1 MSGNECREKAT
12 AFDFCQGRRSRQG
25 NRAAVDSNR
34 NATAFSSCRP
44 FPSQRRL
51 AAIGGAY
58 EGDFAMLVL
67 SRGRNDKVVFPT
79 LGISVEILRV
89 AGNKVRLGIEAP
101 HEVPVHRHEISA
113 RIAASEGFAGGIT
126 DLPDR
131 AIIKMP
137 GVAASGKSTPQDA
150 IRSSL
155 REMNHAI
162 RNRLNAAALGLHL
175 LHRKLETDDLSDAE
189 ATIFKIFNEL
199 KAIESQMGAPAPKA
213 ASAET
218 EPELHHRA
226 LVVEDNDNERELLA
240 GYLRV
245 SGFDVDTAADGLQ
258 AMVRLT
264 EHAPDVVLLD
274 MKMPKFDGG
283 KTISAI
289 RSNPDYRG
297 LKLFAVSGAPP
308 EDWNV
313 TLGPDGVD
321 RWFIKPVDPK
331 GLLDALRADLHVDRV
346 LA

>member
-1 MSGNECREKAT
+1 
-12 AFDFCQGRRSRQG
+12 
-25 NRAAVDSNR
+25 
-34 NATAFSSCRP
+34 
-44 FPSQRRL
+44 
-51 AAIGGAY
+51 
-58 EGDFAMLVL
+58 MLVL

-101 HEVPVHRHEISA
+101 HEVPVHRHEISE
-113 RIAASEGFAGGIT
+113 RIAAQENSEAGVSDAGHN
-126 DLPDR
+126 
-131 AIIKMP
+131 AVIKMP
-137 GVAASGKSTPQDA
+137 GVATEPL
-150 IRSSL
+150 L

-199 KAIESQMGAPAPKA
+199 KAIEVQMEGPAQKKPPVGIQDPGD
-213 ASAET
+213 S
-218 EPELHHRA
+218 EPLHRA

-274 MKMPKFDGG
+274 MLMPRFDGR

-289 RSNPDYRG
+289 RNNPDYRG
-297 LKLFAVSGAPP
+297 MKLFAVSGTRP
-308 EDWNV
+308 EEMNV
-313 TLGPDGVD
+313 SLGPSGVD
-321 RWFIKPVDPK
+321 RWFTKPVDPK
-331 GLLDALRADLHVDRV
+331 GLLEALRDELHVERV

>member
-1 MSGNECREKAT
+1 
-12 AFDFCQGRRSRQG
+12 
-25 NRAAVDSNR
+25 
-34 NATAFSSCRP
+34 
-44 FPSQRRL
+44 
-51 AAIGGAY
+51 
-58 EGDFAMLVL
+58 MLVL

-101 HEVPVHRHEISA
+101 QEIPVHRHEISE
-113 RIAASEGFAGGIT
+113 RIAAQGHEAQVKHDS
-126 DLPDR
+126 PDH

-137 GVAASGKSTPQDA
+137 GVAAGHSNAPADA
-150 IRSSL
+150 ANTVKL
-155 REMNHAI
+155 REMNHAV

-175 LHRKLETDDLSDAE
+175 LHRKLESDDLSDAE

-199 KAIESQMGAPAPKA
+199 KAIEEQMDGAVSKK
-213 ASAET
+213 SGSGLS
-218 EPELHHRA
+218 EPSHKEPSHRA

-274 MKMPKFDGG
+274 MRMPRFDGR

-289 RSNPDYRG
+289 RNNPDYRG
-297 LKLFAVSGAPP
+297 LKLFAVSGVRPD
-308 EDWNV
+308 EMDI
-313 TLGPDGVD
+313 TLGPGGVD
-321 RWFIKPVDPK
+321 RWFTKPVDPK
-331 GLLDALRADLHVDRV
+331 TLLDALRDELHVERV

>member
-1 MSGNECREKAT
+1 
-12 AFDFCQGRRSRQG
+12 
-25 NRAAVDSNR
+25 
-34 NATAFSSCRP
+34 
-44 FPSQRRL
+44 
-51 AAIGGAY
+51 
-58 EGDFAMLVL
+58 MLVL

-101 HEVPVHRHEISA
+101 QEVPVHRHEISQKISA
-113 RIAASEGFAGGIT
+113 QEASGNDPME
-126 DLPDR
+126 PVDR
-131 AIIKMP
+131 EIIKMP
-137 GVAASGKSTPQDA
+137 TVATGAA
-150 IRSSL
+150 LSSDGQAGQQL
-155 REMNHAI
+155 MREMNHAI

-199 KAIESQMGAPAPKA
+199 KAIENQMENPAQKKPA
-213 ASAET
+213 IVRTEASH
-218 EPELHHRA
+218 EPHHRA

-274 MKMPKFDGG
+274 MRMPRFDGR

-289 RSNPDYRG
+289 RNNPDYRG
-297 LKLFAVSGAPP
+297 LKLFAVSGTRP
-308 EDWNV
+308 EDMNV
-313 TLGPDGVD
+313 SLGPGGVD

-331 GLLDALRADLHVDRV
+331 GLLEALRAELHVERV

>member
-1 MSGNECREKAT
+1 
-12 AFDFCQGRRSRQG
+12 
-25 NRAAVDSNR
+25 
-34 NATAFSSCRP
+34 
-44 FPSQRRL
+44 
-51 AAIGGAY
+51 
-58 EGDFAMLVL
+58 MLVL

-101 HEVPVHRHEISA
+101 QEVPVHRHEVSE
-113 RIAASEGFAGGIT
+113 RIAANEGFAGGIT
-126 DLPDR
+126 DSPDHVV
-131 AIIKMP
+131 IKMP
-137 GVAASGKSTPQDA
+137 GVAATLRAMPGGAPAAAQQAGGRRTTEGPSP
-150 IRSSL
+150 

-199 KAIESQMGAPAPKA
+199 KAIEVQMEGPAQTLPSRDEK
-213 ASAET
+213 
-218 EPELHHRA
+218 PELHHRA

-240 GYLRV
+240 GYLRM
-245 SGFDVDTAADGLQ
+245 SGFDVDTAEDGLQ

-264 EHAPDVVLLD
+264 ERAPDVVLLD
-274 MKMPKFDGG
+274 MKMPRFDGR

-297 LKLFAVSGAPP
+297 LKLFAVTGVTP
-308 EDWNV
+308 EDMNV
-313 TLGPDGVD
+313 SLGPGGVD
-321 RWFIKPVDPK
+321 RWFTKPVDPN
-331 GLLDALRADLHVDRV
+331 GLLEALRADLHVERV

>member
-1 MSGNECREKAT
+1 
-12 AFDFCQGRRSRQG
+12 
-25 NRAAVDSNR
+25 
-34 NATAFSSCRP
+34 
-44 FPSQRRL
+44 
-51 AAIGGAY
+51 
-58 EGDFAMLVL
+58 MLVL

-101 HEVPVHRHEISA
+101 HEVPVHRHEISE
-113 RIAASEGFAGGIT
+113 RIAAQESSAASISDSG
-126 DLPDR
+126 R
-131 AIIKMP
+131 NAIIKMP
-137 GVAASGKSTPQDA
+137 SVATGGSSDA
-150 IRSSL
+150 DRQAGRLPL

-189 ATIFKIFNEL
+189 ATIFNIFNEL
-199 KAIESQMGAPAPKA
+199 KAIEEQMEGPAQRKPVVGVLE
-213 ASAET
+213 SDHH
-218 EPELHHRA
+218 EPHHRA

-274 MKMPKFDGG
+274 MRMPRFDGR

-289 RSNPDYRG
+289 RNNPDYRG
-297 LKLFAVSGAPP
+297 MKLFAVSGARP
-308 EDWNV
+308 EDMNV
-313 TLGPDGVD
+313 SLGPSGVD
-321 RWFIKPVDPK
+321 RWFTKPVDPK
-331 GLLDALRADLHVDRV
+331 GLLEALRDELHVERV

>member
-1 MSGNECREKAT
+1 
-12 AFDFCQGRRSRQG
+12 
-25 NRAAVDSNR
+25 
-34 NATAFSSCRP
+34 
-44 FPSQRRL
+44 
-51 AAIGGAY
+51 
-58 EGDFAMLVL
+58 
-67 SRGRNDKVVFPT
+67 

-89 AGNKVRLGIEAP
+89 AGNKVRLGIDAP
-101 HEVPVHRHEISA
+101 HEVPVHRHEVSE
-113 RIAASEGFAGGIT
+113 RIAAGAESGSAPPREN
-126 DLPDR
+126 

-137 GVAASGKSTPQDA
+137 GVATG
-150 IRSSL
+150 SSPVVDQL
-155 REMNHAI
+155 AGHGNQREINPAI

-175 LHRKLETDDLSDAE
+175 LHRKLESDDLSDAE

-199 KAIESQMGAPAPKA
+199 KAIEQQVDGSTPKNA
-213 ASAET
+213 AEVKTTVAT
-218 EPELHHRA
+218 TAAHHHRA

-274 MKMPKFDGG
+274 MRMPRFDGR

-297 LKLFAVSGAPP
+297 LKLFAVSGVRP
-308 EDWNV
+308 EDMNV
-313 TLGPDGVD
+313 TLGAGGVD
-321 RWFIKPVDPK
+321 RWFVKPVDPK
-331 GLLDALRADLHVDRV
+331 GLLEALRAELHVERV